1 MNQKIGIDCK
11 EKVAVCR
18 PGDPMKKTVIALCAS
33 LLVNLINPVG
43 LKAWGWTELVVS
55 NGKKQA
61 EMIQTE
67 QTGERD
73 SLSVQVQA
81 PCAVLMEA
89 STGQIH
95 YEKNAG

>member
-1 MNQKIGIDCK
+1 
-11 EKVAVCR
+11 
-18 PGDPMKKTVIALCAS
+18 MKKTVIALCAS
-33 LLVNLINPVG
+33 LLVNLINPAG
-43 LKAWGWTELVVS
+43 LKAWGRTELVVS

-61 EMIQTE
+61 EMIQAE

-89 STGQIH
+89 STGQTI
-95 YEKNAG
+95 YEKNADERRSPASITNHDADSYL